1 MKQHTH
7 KQAYKM
13 TEIHR
18 HNNNNKNATKRI
30 MKEETTSV
38 TIGSLLGLKAKFKN
52 NNVENEQLSKT
63 N

>member
-1 MKQHTH
+1 
-7 KQAYKM
+7 
-13 TEIHR
+13 
-18 HNNNNKNATKRI
+18 

-38 TIGSLLGLKAKFKN
+38 TIGSLLGLKQNWKKKQQN